1 MDRDFNFWQVL
12 APYAEKLVSEEVKG
26 TNWLAEAGTILQT
39 LIALP
44 RKTENV
50 LDLINRGGLEIQ
62 MPAAERRLIQIEH
75 TINRA
80 LYGIL
85 FFAFLNSGVQLYL
98 EEQTAFAGVLLGGAG
113 LSLLAALLPRKRR
126 HRP

>member
-1 MDRDFNFWQVL
+1 ML
-12 APYAEKLVSEEVKG
+12 APYAEKLVSEEIKG

-62 MPAAERRLIQIEH
+62 IPAAERRLIQIEH
-75 TINRA
+75 TIKRA

-98 EEQTAFAGVLLGGAG
+98 EQQNAFAGILLVSAG
-113 LSLLAALLPRKRR
+113 LSLLAALFSRKRR